1 MGLLYPGQ
9 WKFEGSGIKMPQDA
23 SDEFYELVEKIAN
36 NDKKIVEAFKTA
48 FGGYGE
54 SSGYSWALTDLNG
67 LFKDKLDNA
76 ALFVDC
82 FWSGVERAKAHGAVV
97 PDENTINKILSTHNV
112 PLRIQLPNLIE
123 ATVGIIDPTSVSSNA
138 NNTPTYELC
147 EELGKGGYGVVHRA
161 VKETTVSSFEF
172 ALKIL
177 DPSPFVTDYD
187 KALRRF
193 KREVEALKKLQH
205 RSIVQIVEGG
215 LTADNKPYIVMPL
228 IKGLHLRDALS
239 TMNFEE
245 IIRVFIEIL
254 SGLAHAH
261 KNDVIHRDL
270 KPNNILVRESDSQPI
285 ILDFGASFILDQ
297 QTTEN
302 LTTHFTG
309 TLGYIPSEVIADP
322 KRRSHLHDIYSC
334 GIMLYEC
341 IAHRM
346 PDPANYKPLSDIDDK
361 YKDLDTVIR
370 KAIAGEIH
378 RTESAEIMIAE
389 LKTLF

>member
-9 WKFEGSGIKMPQDA
+9 WKFEGSGIEMPQDA
-23 SDEFYELVEKIAN
+23 SDEFYELVEKIADG
-36 NDKKIVEAFKTA
+36 DKNIVQAFKSA
-48 FGGYGE
+48 FGGFGE
-54 SSGYSWALTDLNG
+54 SSGYSWALTDMNA
-67 LFKDKLDNA
+67 LFADKLDNA

-82 FWSGVERAKAHGAVV
+82 FWNGVKKAKAQGAIV
-97 PDENTINKILSTHNV
+97 PEENTINKILSTHNV
-112 PLRIQLPNLIE
+112 PLQIQLPNLIE
-123 ATVGIIDPTSVSSNA
+123 ISTGIIDPASVPSKA
-138 NNTPTYELC
+138 GETPTYKLC

-161 VKETTVSSFEF
+161 VKDTTVASFEF

-177 DPSPFVTDYD
+177 DPSPFVTDYE

-193 KREVEALKKLQH
+193 SREVEALKKLQH

-215 LTADNKPYIVMPL
+215 LTVDNKPYIVMPL
-228 IKGLHLRDALS
+228 IKGMHLRDALS
-239 TMNFEE
+239 TMNLEE

-302 LTTHFTG
+302 LTTHSAG

-361 YKDLDTVIR
+361 YKDLDTIVR
-370 KAIAGEIH
+370 NAIAGETA
-378 RTESAEIMIAE
+378 RTQSAELMIAE
-389 LKTLF
+389 LSALL